1 MSCEFEGTD
10 SGIPLNVNEH
20 SPSHSP
26 SWPSCSWW
34 WYFCVLSYGCVWSY
48 VCMLYIP
55 AACGCMLYTPGSCG
69 CMLDTPGPCGRRL
82 DTPGPCGRRLDTPGS
97 CGCWLDKPGQCWCV
111 LGIAIDETPPT
122 SVAIDAIDAF
132 MVASTWLCHYYISRR
147 YHGSVMVFSVCYMH
161 FARFRNFGSQ
171 KRTRTAHRCNKKHRK
186 YVPAPHQLRTG
197 ESLKKKYEHRLHY
210 APLRNVTSQK
220 RTDVA
225 PLQIPLQIPRGNQR
239 KKRTP
244 STNLPKN
251 RRRGTPDRISIA
263 SDIRYKGAILAPKP
277 KTSTARPRGPAC
289 LMADSRIFNGR
300 DVSPAN
306 LELIRREYACK
317 GLVVLKILDQA
328 TCDNLVIEQW
338 RELILRQNW
347 KEEHMIK
354 VRGDDGRVLDV
365 NEPGDRQEFLRAV
378 TSPLTAA
385 VLKRYNA
392 GWCMHSGFGAA
403 CDNVVFHLKGVWDI
417 RQDEDIYKIASTIT
431 GETRLW
437 VDENRSINK
446 LPEKGDLEVLVCVL
460 VFRNIASLV
469 LHPH

>member
-1 MSCEFEGTD
+1 
-10 SGIPLNVNEH
+10 
-20 SPSHSP
+20 
-26 SWPSCSWW
+26 
-34 WYFCVLSYGCVWSY
+34 
-48 VCMLYIP
+48 
-55 AACGCMLYTPGSCG
+55 
-69 CMLDTPGPCGRRL
+69 
-82 DTPGPCGRRLDTPGS
+82 
-97 CGCWLDKPGQCWCV
+97 
-111 LGIAIDETPPT
+111 
-122 SVAIDAIDAF
+122 
-132 MVASTWLCHYYISRR
+132 
-147 YHGSVMVFSVCYMH
+147 
-161 FARFRNFGSQ
+161 
-171 KRTRTAHRCNKKHRK
+171 
-186 YVPAPHQLRTG
+186 
-197 ESLKKKYEHRLHY
+197 
-210 APLRNVTSQK
+210 
-220 RTDVA
+220 
-225 PLQIPLQIPRGNQR
+225 
-239 KKRTP
+239 
-244 STNLPKN
+244 
-251 RRRGTPDRISIA
+251 
-263 SDIRYKGAILAPKP
+263 
-277 KTSTARPRGPAC
+277 
-289 LMADSRIFNGR
+289 MADSRIFNGR